1 MFYQDLPSPLVGRI
15 TEVDSSNIVANVV
28 RILQKSTSKMPFS
41 SPQQDASSTM
51 PVKMDR
57 DTSSPVKLSSS
68 IPTCFEYLDNSL
80 ACPQR
85 AVDNTVDAAADMGV
99 RSAICVKELC
109 FVSNIL
115 LWPLV
120 FDACALDACGF

>member
-1 MFYQDLPSPLVGRI
+1 MPSTASPHH
-15 TEVDSSNIVANVV
+15 DSGSA
-28 RILQKSTSKMPFS
+28 T
-41 SPQQDASSTM
+41 

-57 DTSSPVKLSSS
+57 DASPHVQLSSS

-115 LWPLV
+115 LLPLI